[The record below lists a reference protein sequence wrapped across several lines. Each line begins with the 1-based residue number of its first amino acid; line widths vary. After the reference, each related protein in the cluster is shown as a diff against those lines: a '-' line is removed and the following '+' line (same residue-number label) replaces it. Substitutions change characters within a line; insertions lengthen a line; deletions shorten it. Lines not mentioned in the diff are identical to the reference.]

1 VRLAGFRQPP
11 VKRDQLPI
19 PMKGRSQCCFVK
31 TATQPFTTAGDVTY
45 SQVRSA
51 VVVVRGEAGKCRSLL
66 ARETADL
73 RHAHQNGDC
82 GFESDTI
89 HAFDQIEPFGE
100 VSVLADG
107 CGQALELGPQLLVKP
122 SNFLSGGA

>member
-1 VRLAGFRQPP
+1 MGSEMCI
-11 VKRDQLPI
+11 RDS
-19 PMKGRSQCCFVK
+19 SQCCLVK
-31 TATQPFTTAGDVTY
+31 TAAQSFATAGDMTY